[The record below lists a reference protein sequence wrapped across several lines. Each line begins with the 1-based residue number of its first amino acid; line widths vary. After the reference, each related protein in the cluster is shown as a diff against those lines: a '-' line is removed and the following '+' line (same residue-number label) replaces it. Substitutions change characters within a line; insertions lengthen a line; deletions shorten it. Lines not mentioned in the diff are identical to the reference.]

1 MARIGFFL
9 ISCCLL
15 IVPAARGQ
23 FAAYAEQGAAGP
35 YGGPAVVPVAYQ
47 QPATMQAGPMQ
58 GEQMPAGPMQ
68 VAPAGVSPM
77 SAAGGPGCE
86 MCCGCDGGSPQWEA
100 FGDFLY
106 MRPRDANVAY
116 GVLFNSADATHSQ
129 IENPPYSGI
138 PTLSLAPAAT
148 ASIDYHPGFRVG
160 FAKALDECNSV
171 VATFTHWEGEDE
183 SSLTAGLPGLVRSL
197 VSQPAV
203 FTSNE
208 EDDFLQA
215 NSTYQMIYN
224 LADVDFRWTYSH
236 QNETR
241 LNLLAGIRYASLDQR
256 LDVGGPTQ
264 LDVQNIH
271 SQINFEGGGLRVGFE
286 AQRRTPLGLVFYG
299 RTTASVV
306 AGTFRCAYTQSSA
319 NNGVEAESGFP
330 ADRVVPMLD
339 AELGIGLSLFN
350 DKLRLTSGYSFSG
363 WFNVVRSDEFIGAV
377 QTNNFSGMSNTL
389 TFDGFV
395 SRVELQF

>member
-1 MARIGFFL
+1 M
-9 ISCCLL
+9 
-15 IVPAARGQ
+15 
-23 FAAYAEQGAAGP
+23 
-35 YGGPAVVPVAYQ
+35 
-47 QPATMQAGPMQ
+47 
-58 GEQMPAGPMQ
+58 
-68 VAPAGVSPM
+68 
-77 SAAGGPGCE
+77 
-86 MCCGCDGGSPQWEA
+86 
-100 FGDFLY
+100 
-106 MRPRDANVAY
+106 
-116 GVLFNSADATHSQ
+116 
-129 IENPPYSGI
+129 
-138 PTLSLAPAAT
+138 
-148 ASIDYHPGFRVG
+148 
-160 FAKALDECNSV
+160 
-171 VATFTHWEGEDE
+171 
-183 SSLTAGLPGLVRSL
+183 
-197 VSQPAV
+197 
-203 FTSNE
+203 
-208 EDDFLQA
+208 
-215 NSTYQMIYN
+215 
-224 LADVDFRWTYSH
+224 
-236 QNETR
+236 
-241 LNLLAGIRYASLDQR
+241 NLLAGIRYASLDQR

-306 AGTFRCAYTQSSA
+306 AGTFHCAYTQSSA

-395 SRVELQF
+395 SRVELQFYANERHLPGHRSLAPRVLGGLRQHLDRDARLRPIGRGVGRLRPGAY